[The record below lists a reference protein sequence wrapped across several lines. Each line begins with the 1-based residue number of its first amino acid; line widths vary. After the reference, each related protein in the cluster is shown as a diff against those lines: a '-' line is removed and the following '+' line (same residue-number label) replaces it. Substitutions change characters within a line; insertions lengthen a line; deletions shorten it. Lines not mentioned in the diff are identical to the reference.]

1 MCLFIWLFSTV
12 SFLLNFLHY
21 VVSFDFFPLCLF
33 ILIFLFSNVLRG
45 GHVGQE
51 KAAAKWL
58 ISSFFLIFWK
68 EFWYV
73 GSEKLVLFCQI
84 SYFDIFKGWY
94 GDIGLFW
101 SQRRQIKF
109 WYFRFQLKM
118 WNKRHITNR
127 SFHNLHGQQNVLLLL
142 LESEIW

>member
-1 MCLFIWLFSTV
+1 M

-84 SYFDIFKGWY
+84 SYFDILKGWY
-94 GDIGLFW
+94 MEILVYFGARGDKLNFDILGFSWKCETRDILLIGVF
-101 SQRRQIKF
+101 IIC
-109 WYFRFQLKM
+109 M
-118 WNKRHITNR
+118 GNKTCCCYYLNQK
-127 SFHNLHGQQNVLLLL
+127 SDNSPFH
-142 LESEIW
+142 